1 MAAQLQVNTPKVSQS
16 VATRSVDKIG
26 AFGGV
31 SGRTV
36 EKIAAV
42 VARPGPPL
50 QIAYR
55 NSEKR
60 DRPMVADATKKF
72 RAGGVRVGLGADF
85 TEKCYAAVTSAFQTR
100 GGFPMKS
107 LVVAAALAT
116 FTLSPASAQTT
127 ACTGENLAKMTDR
140 VYAMPYGPK
149 KMAATR
155 EIAIANAHASR
166 GDMRGA
172 CAHYG
177 AALSIESNASGHF
190 EHLHFE

>member
-1 MAAQLQVNTPKVSQS
+1 LK
-16 VATRSVDKIG
+16 
-26 AFGGV
+26 
-31 SGRTV
+31 
-36 EKIAAV
+36 
-42 VARPGPPL
+42 GPPDRCL
-50 QIAYR
+50 ADLIFASQLGHGLTSSIPLGNALALAKV
-55 NSEKR
+55 KR
-60 DRPMVADATKKF
+60 CRPAEL
-72 RAGGVRVGLGADF
+72 RALCLCSLDTDLTPHTRGVRVGLGADF

-100 GGFPMKS
+100 RGFPMKS

-166 GDMRGA
+166 GDIRGA